1 MGRPAERNGVERMM
15 SIDLVVGDVGQL
27 KSSQDCS
34 LNSMSMIEHLS
45 EQRDQSSE
53 EKGDQWRMIRLDT
66 MT

>member
-1 MGRPAERNGVERMM
+1 MM